1 MSVTITVSD
10 ETYQKLKNVAESRG
24 FEKVEEFLGEWDEL
38 ERANRHKVVDDI
50 IEFRQKMKE
59 KYGVMPDSAEQIRE
73 DRMR

>member
-1 MSVTITVSD
+1 MSVTITISD

-24 FEKVEEFLGEWDEL
+24 FEKVEDFLGEWEEL

-50 IEFRQKMKE
+50 VAFRQKMKE
-59 KYGVMPDSAEQIRE
+59 KYGVMPDSTELIRE